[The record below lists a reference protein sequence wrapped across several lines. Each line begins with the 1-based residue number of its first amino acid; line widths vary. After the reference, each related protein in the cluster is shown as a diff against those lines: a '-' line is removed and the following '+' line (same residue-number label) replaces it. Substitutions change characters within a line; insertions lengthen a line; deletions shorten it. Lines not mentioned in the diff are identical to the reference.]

1 MLFVALLF
9 LFFFPRP
16 SPPWVINVII
26 IIIII
31 VRQSCVA
38 FKFPPITG
46 STEEATCRRRGK
58 RRSLNHG
65 LHRKDHSWSS
75 RERAVLVAVLVVE
88 GGKEHGGTDPSG
100 LSCQRRLDLAAPGHG
115 GRLRVVPSVVEPS
128 NHHPQWR
135 TRTALLRGT
144 SCTLRPHGRCHAAK
158 KVGRLRT
165 PPFLMCMTRRSDV
178 CLERLGDIG
187 VAGGRSVIGCK
198 SRRRVGCL
206 VSRLL
211 ALGGIGGFQ
220 KTTID

>member
-1 MLFVALLF
+1 MRRNQSQRVPRERVTHRQKQLSSLHLLQAGG
-9 LFFFPRP
+9 
-16 SPPWVINVII
+16 
-26 IIIII
+26 
-31 VRQSCVA
+31 QSCVA

-46 STEEATCRRRGK
+46 STEEATRRREKQLPSLLLLQAGEQSCAAFKFPPITGSTEEATCRHREK
-58 RRSLNHG
+58 RRSFNHG

-158 KVGRLRT
+158 KIEGYE
-165 PPFLMCMTRRSDV
+165 PHPSSC
-178 CLERLGDIG
+178 
-187 VAGGRSVIGCK
+187 A
-198 SRRRVGCL
+198 
-206 VSRLL
+206 
-211 ALGGIGGFQ
+211 
-220 KTTID
+220 

>member
-1 MLFVALLF
+1 MRKKHSRRVPQEEAAPRQEQLSSRHLLQAGGQGCVASKFHPITGSTGRATCWRRGRKQVSSLL
-9 LFFFPRP
+9 LLQAGG
-16 SPPWVINVII
+16 
-26 IIIII
+26 
-31 VRQSCVA
+31 QSCVA

-46 STEEATCRRRGK
+46 STEEATCRHREK
-58 RRSLNHG
+58 RRSFNHG

-144 SCTLRPHGRCHAAK
+144 SCTLRPHGRCHASK
-158 KVGRLRT
+158 KIEGYE
-165 PPFLMCMTRRSDV
+165 PHPSSC
-178 CLERLGDIG
+178 
-187 VAGGRSVIGCK
+187 A
-198 SRRRVGCL
+198 
-206 VSRLL
+206 
-211 ALGGIGGFQ
+211 
-220 KTTID
+220 